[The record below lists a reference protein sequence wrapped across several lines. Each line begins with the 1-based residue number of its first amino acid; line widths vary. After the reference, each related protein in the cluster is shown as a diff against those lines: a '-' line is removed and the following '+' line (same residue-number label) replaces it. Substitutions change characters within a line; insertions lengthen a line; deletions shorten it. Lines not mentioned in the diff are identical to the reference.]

1 VRVGVQGDGDAGVP
15 QHLRDDFGVDI
26 LGKEQ
31 RRTRVSK
38 IVEANLWQLR
48 PLQQRLEAVRS
59 DVAAVQRLPRFR
71 REY

>member
-1 VRVGVQGDGDAGVP
+1 VRVGVERDGDASVA
-15 QHLRDDFGVDI
+15 QHLRDNFGVNI

-38 IVEANLWQLR
+38 IVEADLWQLR